1 MPKPTELRPQGQV
14 ASPIEDMVAEGE
26 PYEPRRKEWHTSVI
40 VVLCSHFV
48 VMNTWGFTNSFGAF
62 QTYFTDALHR
72 SPSTIAWIG
81 STQTF
86 LLFFLG
92 TITGRLTDA
101 GHFRKV
107 FFVGSLAT
115 VVGIFASSF
124 CHRFEEHFVTLG
136 IAVGVG
142 NGCLFCPMLTVMSS
156 YFDKR
161 RAMAIGVAACGS
173 ASGGLVY
180 SAMARQL
187 LPSIGYPWTMRAI
200 TLIQFA
206 LLAVANLYLRPRM
219 PKKKRSELIDWS
231 AFRSTSYNFY
241 AAASFFSLLSL
252 YFSFFFLASYSRTAL
267 TPPMSYE
274 DSLNL
279 LLILNGVSV
288 VGRLGSNYAA
298 DLFGTIK
305 VFIPVAGAPAT
316 VLLAWIAVDSGAGI
330 YSWAVACGICSGGV
344 QSLFPAAL
352 TSLTADPQKLGIR
365 IGMIFTI
372 VSFSSLIGPPI
383 GGSLINALGGR
394 YLGAQV
400 FAGVS
405 MSLSTLFLVA
415 AQRANH

>member
-1 MPKPTELRPQGQV
+1 
-14 ASPIEDMVAEGE
+14 
-26 PYEPRRKEWHTSVI
+26 
-40 VVLCSHFV
+40 
-48 VMNTWGFTNSFGAF
+48 MNTWGFTNSFGAF
-62 QTYFTDALHR
+62 QTYFTDELRR

-136 IAVGVG
+136 IA
-142 NGCLFCPMLTVMSS
+142 
-156 YFDKR
+156 
-161 RAMAIGVAACGS
+161 
-173 ASGGLVY
+173 
-180 SAMARQL
+180 
-187 LPSIGYPWTMRAI
+187 
-200 TLIQFA
+200 
-206 LLAVANLYLRPRM
+206 
-219 PKKKRSELIDWS
+219 
-231 AFRSTSYNFY
+231 
-241 AAASFFSLLSL
+241 SLLSL
-252 YFSFFFLASYSRTAL
+252 YFSFFFLASYSRTVL
-267 TPPMSYE
+267 TPPLSYE

-298 DLFGTIK
+298 DLFGTIY
-305 VFIPVAGAPAT
+305 VFIPVAGATAT
-316 VLLAWIAVDSGAGI
+316 VLLAWIAVKSNAGI

-352 TSLTADPQKLGIR
+352 TSLTTDPQKLGIR
-365 IGMIFTI
+365 I
-372 VSFSSLIGPPI
+372 
-383 GGSLINALGGR
+383 GGR

-405 MSLSTLFLVA
+405 MSLSTLFLIA